1 MDIAQKVDRL
11 IVRVETTHDGVVLV
25 FADGSELEL
34 CPQPE
39 LVN

>member
-1 MDIAQKVDRL
+1 MDLALRVDRL
-11 IVRVETTHDGVVLV
+11 IVRIEPTHDGVVLV